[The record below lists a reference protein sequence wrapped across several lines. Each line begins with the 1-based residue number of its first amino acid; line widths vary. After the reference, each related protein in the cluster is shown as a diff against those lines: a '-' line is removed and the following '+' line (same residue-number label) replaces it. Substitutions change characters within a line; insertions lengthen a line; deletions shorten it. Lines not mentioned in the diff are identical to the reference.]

1 MAQRGPLSGIIIIE
15 ALIDKNGL
23 VRDAVVLKEL
33 PAGLS
38 DAALDAVRQ
47 WTFQPATLHGEPVE
61 VIFNLTV
68 NFKLDMPPMGK
79 NPT

>member
-1 MAQRGPLSGIIIIE
+1 M
-15 ALIDKNGL
+15 
-23 VRDAVVLKEL
+23 VLKEL

-38 DAALDAVRQ
+38 DSALDAVRQ